1 MENIKNVLV
10 LFFVLL
16 CSFHIGYSKEV
27 IHIDK
32 ITLVNN
38 NQVKLVYDNNTEE
51 TIKIDPPLSP
61 NEERTLK
68 VKTKQGLTAEFTLL
82 GESPTSPNVLIT
94 SFITKGTKKRP
105 DYVELTF
112 LNDGDAFLYTIKS
125 GKYVYTFPHT
135 IVKAGE
141 KITLYPT
148 PTLSANN
155 GEITIYSS
163 SSPFARVLDTVVY
176 TNKNAS
182 VNKKGEWEGEGVDS
196 RPSTSVKV
204 FRRKVDSSS
213 NNSSGEFVDTDSP
226 TDWVVDL

>member
-1 MENIKNVLV
+1 MKNIKNAFVI
-10 LFFVLL
+10 FFVLL

-27 IHIDK
+27 VHIDS

-38 NQVKLVYDNNTEE
+38 NEVKLMYDNTTEE

-68 VKTKQGLTAEFTLL
+68 VKTKQGLAAEFTLL
-82 GESPTSPNVLIT
+82 GESTTSPNVLIT
-94 SFITKGTKKRP
+94 AFITKGTKKKP
-105 DYVELTF
+105 DYIELIF

-135 IVKAGE
+135 TVKTGE
-141 KITLYPT
+141 RITLYPT

-163 SSPFARVLDTVVY
+163 PSPFARVLDKVVY

-182 VNKKGEWEGEGVDS
+182 VNKIGEWEGEGVDS
-196 RPSTSVKV
+196 RLSTSVKA
-204 FRRKVDSSS
+204 FRRKVES
-213 NNSSGEFVDTDSP
+213 NNNSRGYVDTNSQA
-226 TDWVVDL
+226 DWEINP